1 MKQLTGIM
9 LAITLLISNA
19 NAMDIGVGVKAGTL
33 GAGVDLS
40 VALTQTINARIGLT
54 SVQID
59 SEQETLSVGDPGF
72 EQDMNTTL
80 DADYG
85 ASGLLF
91 DWYVFDGT
99 FHVTA
104 GMVKNNGAV
113 GISGTLQT
121 GVTYTVGGQDFEST
135 DINGNIGGDVSLGDS
150 YQPYL
155 GIGWGRKA
163 DDDPGF
169 SLSVELGVALLDPQ
183 AQLQATVIPGGNFT
197 GPFAQDELDAMLRDA
212 EDNFESEL
220 NEFELFP
227 VLSIGVNYAF

>member
-1 MKQLTGIM
+1 MKQLIGLILGM
-9 LAITLLISNA
+9 TLMASNA
-19 NAMDIGVGVKAGTL
+19 NALDIGVGVKAGTL

-40 VALTQTINARIGLT
+40 FALTQTINARIGLT

-59 SEQETLSVGDPGF
+59 SEQETLSVGDSGF
-72 EQDMNTTL
+72 EEDMLTTL

-113 GISGTLQT
+113 GISGQLQT
-121 GVTYTVGGQDFEST
+121 GVTYTVGGQTFDSN
-135 DINGNIGGDVSLGDS
+135 DIIGNIGGDVSLGDS

-169 SLSVELGVALLDPQ
+169 SLSVELGVALLDPK
-183 AQLQATVIPGGNFT
+183 AQLVATVDVTGGT
-197 GPFAQDELDAMLRDA
+197 FADQAALDAMLRDA
-212 EDNFESEL
+212 EDNFESEFD
-220 NEFELFP
+220 EFEFFP
-227 VLSIGVNYAF
+227 VFSLGLNYAF

>member
-1 MKQLTGIM
+1 MGFVLM
-9 LAITLLISNA
+9 SSNA
-19 NAMDIGVGVKAGTL
+19 NALDIGVGVKVGTL

-72 EQDMNTTL
+72 EQDMNATL

-85 ASGLLF
+85 ASGLLL

-121 GVTYTVGGQDFEST
+121 GVTYTVGGQDFDST
-135 DINGNIGGDVSLGDS
+135 DINGNIGGNVSLGDS

-183 AQLQATVIPGGNFT
+183 AQLQASVITGGNFNSQ
-197 GPFAQDELDAMLRDA
+197 AELDAMLRDA
-212 EDNFESEL
+212 ENNFESEL
-220 NEFELFP
+220 DEFELFP
-227 VLSIGVNYAF
+227 VVSIGINYAF

>member
-1 MKQLTGIM
+1 MGFALVS
-9 LAITLLISNA
+9 SNA
-19 NAMDIGVGVKAGTL
+19 NALDIGLGVKVGTL

-40 VALTQTINARIGLT
+40 VALTQTINARIGVT
-54 SVQID
+54 SVQVD
-59 SEQETLSVGDPGF
+59 SEQETLAVGDPGF
-72 EQDMNTTL
+72 EQDMNATL

-85 ASGLLF
+85 ASGLLL

-113 GISGTLQT
+113 DISGTLQT
-121 GVTYTVGGQDFEST
+121 GVTYTVGGQVFDST
-135 DINGNIGGDVSLGDS
+135 DINGDIGGNVSLGDS

-183 AQLQATVIPGGNFT
+183 AQLEATVAT
-197 GPFAQDELDAMLRDA
+197 GSTAFPLQSDLDAMLRDA

-220 NEFELFP
+220 DEFELFP
-227 VLSIGVNYAF
+227 VFSIGINYAF

>member
-1 MKQLTGIM
+1 MTP
-9 LAITLLISNA
+9 LATNA
-19 NAMDIGVGVKAGTL
+19 NALDVGVGVKVGTL

-40 VALTQTINARIGLT
+40 VALTKTINARIGLT

-59 SEQETLSVGDPGF
+59 SQQETLSVGDAGF
-72 EQDMNTTL
+72 EQDMNATL

-99 FHVTA
+99 FHLTG

-113 GISGTLQT
+113 GVAGTLQT
-121 GVTYTVGGQDFEST
+121 GVTYTVGGQPFNST
-135 DINGNIGGDVSLGDS
+135 DINGNIGGEISLGDS

-169 SLSVELGVALLDPQ
+169 SVSLELGVALLDPK
-183 AQLQATVIPGGNFT
+183 AQLQANVNAGGNFNNQ
-197 GPFAQDELDAMLRDA
+197 AELDAMLRDA
-212 EDNFESEL
+212 EANFESEFD
-220 NEFELFP
+220 EFELFP
-227 VLSIGVNYAF
+227 VFSLGLNYAF

>member
-1 MKQLTGIM
+1 MKHLVGIFLGM
-9 LAITLLISNA
+9 TLMTSNA
-19 NAMDIGVGVKAGTL
+19 EALDIGVGVKAGTL

-40 VALTQTINARIGLT
+40 IALTKTINARIGVT
-54 SVQID
+54 GVDVD
-59 SEQETLSVGDPGF
+59 SEQETLSVGDPGL
-72 EQDMNTTL
+72 EEDMNATL

-85 ASGLLF
+85 ANGLLF

-113 GISGTLQT
+113 DLSAALQT
-121 GVTYTVGGQDFEST
+121 GVTYTVGGQPFDSN
-135 DINGNIGGDVSLGDS
+135 DIVGNIGGSVNLGDS

-169 SLSVELGVALLDPQ
+169 SLSVELGVALLDPE
-183 AQLQATVIPGGNFT
+183 AQLQATLNTGGSLT
-197 GPFAQDELDAMLRDA
+197 QPELDALLRDT
-212 EDNFESEL
+212 EDEFESEL
-220 NEFELFP
+220 DEFELFP
-227 VLSIGVNYAF
+227 VLSIGLNYAF

>member
-1 MKQLTGIM
+1 MKNLIGIFLLMMLTV
-9 LAITLLISNA
+9 SNA
-19 NAMDIGVGVKAGTL
+19 SALDIGVGVKAGTL

-40 VALTQTINARIGLT
+40 VALTKTINARIGFT
-54 SVQID
+54 SIDID
-59 SEQETLSVGDPGF
+59 SEQETISVGDPGF
-72 EQDMNTTL
+72 EEDMNATL

-85 ASGLLF
+85 ANGLLF

-99 FHVTA
+99 FHFTA

-113 GISGTLQT
+113 GMTSALQT
-121 GVTYTVGGQDFEST
+121 GVTYTVGGVPFDSN
-135 DINGNIGGDVSLGDS
+135 DINGDISGSVNLGDS

-169 SLSVELGVALLDPQ
+169 SLSIELGVALLDPE
-183 AQLQATVIPGGNFT
+183 AQLQATVASGSTSFPT
-197 GPFAQDELDAMLRDA
+197 QADLDAMLRDA
-212 EDNFESEL
+212 ENDFESEL
-220 NEFELFP
+220 DEFELFP